1 MSSRALR
8 LLVLLAFLPLC
19 ACSTVDE
26 KDISSSGAGMAKL
39 GNMMREKGE
48 VGAAIDFY
56 RRALAQDPKN
66 LTAIKGLAGVLEQW
80 GDKTAAA
87 QTYRD
92 GVASYPNDGELR
104 RSYGRLLLSLDN
116 PAAAKRQYEA
126 ALDEDSD
133 DLKARSGLGVAL
145 DHLGEHKKA
154 QAQYEKVLHKDSH
167 NLATLNN
174 LAYSYVLSHRYDL
187 AIQTLEPVLNNP
199 SATAALRQNLALAYG
214 LSGMEADA
222 QRVAKMDLSPEKVA
236 ANMDY
241 YRRQRAEMAVS
252 TAPYAEVGTYAT
264 EGMAVAQAQKLRA
277 QFGGKSGSDLKP
289 VVLPQVASPGG
300 TPRFAVR
307 MMGCAR
313 PDDVSRLCKTLSAA
327 GLPCVARGKGAE

>member
-1 MSSRALR
+1 MFSRALR
-8 LLVLLAFLPLC
+8 FFILLAVLPLC
-19 ACSTVDE
+19 ACSMVEE

-39 GNMMREKGE
+39 GGMMREKGE

-56 RRALAQDPKN
+56 RRALVQDPKN

-80 GDKTAAA
+80 GDKVAAA

-92 GVASYPNDGELR
+92 GVAAHPDDGELR
-104 RSYGRLLLSLDN
+104 RSYGRLLLTLDD
-116 PAAAKRQYEA
+116 PAAAKRQYAA

-154 QAQYEKVLHKDSH
+154 QAQYEKVLNKDPR

-174 LAYSYVLSHRYDL
+174 LAYSYILTHRYDL
-187 AIQTLEPVLNNP
+187 AIKTLEPALNNP
-199 SATAALRQNLALAYG
+199 ATTAALRQNLALAYG
-214 LSGMEADA
+214 LAGMDADA
-222 QRVAKMDLSPEKVA
+222 QRVAKMDLPPEKVA
-236 ANMDY
+236 SNMDY
-241 YRRQRAEMAVS
+241 YRRERAEMAVT

-264 EGMAVAQAQKLRA
+264 EGMAVAQAQKLREQYGKA
-277 QFGGKSGSDLKP
+277 GGLKP

-313 PDDVSRLCKTLSAA
+313 PSDVSRLCQTLSAA
-327 GLPCVARGKGAE
+327 GLPCVARGKGE